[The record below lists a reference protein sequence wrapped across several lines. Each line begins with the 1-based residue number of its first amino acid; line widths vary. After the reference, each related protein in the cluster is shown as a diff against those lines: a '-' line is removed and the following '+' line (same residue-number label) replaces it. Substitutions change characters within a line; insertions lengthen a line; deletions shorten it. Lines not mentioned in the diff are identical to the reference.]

1 MDFWVIMKLD
11 RIKERIM
18 KKIAFFL
25 FIIVIIFS
33 GCANNSKFKVGEH
46 MSEINKMNTPYYTM
60 NALSAYNVKS
70 NYIIVIENESVVLKQ
85 VEFSPE
91 RKIIR
96 THGIDLVKCE
106 DLNRLL
112 GMDIAKLKE
121 ELGQPH
127 VDVGSGFYIPA
138 YITDDAYLI
147 CIELED
153 DIVFEVIK
161 RDLLTSNIVA
171 RVSN

>member
-1 MDFWVIMKLD
+1 
-11 RIKERIM
+11 M
-18 KKIAFFL
+18 KKISVLL
-25 FIIVIIFS
+25 FIMVIIFS
-33 GCANNSKFKVGEH
+33 GCANNLKFKVGEH
-46 MSEINKMNTPYYTM
+46 MSEINNMNTPHYTM
-60 NALSAYNVKS
+60 NALSVYNDKS
-70 NYIIVIENESVVLKQ
+70 NYMIVIENESVVQKL

-91 RKIIR
+91 RKSIR
-96 THGIDLVKCE
+96 THGIDLVKCD

-138 YITDDAYLI
+138 YITDEAYLI
-147 CIELED
+147 CFELED
-153 DIVFEVIK
+153 GIVFEVIK
-161 RDLLTSNIVA
+161 RDLLTSDIVT